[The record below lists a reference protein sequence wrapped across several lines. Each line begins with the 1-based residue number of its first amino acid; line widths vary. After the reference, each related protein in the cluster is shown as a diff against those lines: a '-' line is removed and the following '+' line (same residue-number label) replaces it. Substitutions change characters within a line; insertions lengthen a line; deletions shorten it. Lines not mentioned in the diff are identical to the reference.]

1 MPTETLRPDGDI
13 AAGGWTTVPLFSKVN
28 DQSDVASIGAGG
40 LDPIDCLISF
50 PTPSIATAGYITAFT
65 LRVRA
70 RLDAGAPSLIAQLI
84 HGDGAGGIVALL
96 GDGLFMFSLTGS
108 FVFYEEIE
116 SPFTFTEA
124 QLANLEV
131 DLDAVSGVPDTT
143 VVSQVEL
150 VLTYSDVWTQD
161 GEPAGSWT
169 QDSEPAGSWV
179 QD

>member
-1 MPTETLRPDGDI
+1 M
-13 AAGGWTTVPLFSKVN
+13 PLFSKVN

-40 LDPIDCLISF
+40 LNPIDCLLSF
-50 PTPSIATAGYITAFT
+50 PTPSIATADYITAFT

-70 RLDAGAPSLIAQLI
+70 RFDAGAPSLSIQLI
-84 HGDGAGGIVALL
+84 QGDGAGGVVAVLGSGLIVP
-96 GDGLFMFSLTGS
+96 MTGS
-108 FVFYEEIE
+108 FVFYEIVEL
-116 SPFTFTEA
+116 PFTFTA
-124 QLANLEV
+124 ANLANLEV
-131 DLDAVSGVPDTT
+131 DMDAVSGVPDTT

-161 GEPAGSWT
+161 SEPAGSWT